1 MSKITYQQED
11 LSDIKFEIQPLL
23 YQHWQEIAMY
33 KDKIDLEPDWARYD
47 ELAESGK
54 LHIVTVRDDGE
65 LVGYYVT
72 VITKGLHYKNT
83 VYGINDILLLKPEYR
98 NLGVGKNLF
107 KFAEDLLRMEGV
119 TVMTVHMKSY
129 QPFDA
134 LCENLGFD
142 YAERLYTKYIG
153 D

>member
-1 MSKITYQQED
+1 MSKITYQQEHYD
-11 LSDIKFEIQPLL
+11 DIKFEVQPLL
-23 YQHWQEIAMY
+23 FQHWQEIAMY
-33 KDKIDLEPDWARYD
+33 KDKIELEPDWSRYED
-47 ELAESGK
+47 LANSGK

-65 LVGYYVT
+65 LIGYY
-72 VITKGLHYKNT
+72 ISIISKGLHYKNT

-98 NLGVGKNLF
+98 NAGVGKGLF
-107 KFAEDLLRMEGV
+107 EYAEDLLKKEGV

-129 QPFDA
+129 QPFDK
-134 LCENLGFD
+134 LCEHLGFD